1 MAIVIGGGGGSG
13 DGVPT
18 GAIIITGKD
27 MTEESYG
34 NLSED
39 LILHRDNEPDLW
51 EIYKE
56 DAGDFDESKINYS
69 ATENVIFRIYNDLF
83 MRITADNKLSIFR
96 EFDGSD
102 TEVSTISDVDFDNS
116 RYVGV
121 LENRM
126 VFSNKSSTITVV
138 DFNPEA
144 GELQNILNSFIVRSF
159 DLTQISFNND
169 YNYLTTKG
177 LMCCSDLNNV
187 ATIPLNEDFGDISK
201 ITYDDFSALPNYT
214 DPLTEKHITTNGFLI
229 SRGRAFNLETF
240 ESKNMTNTD
249 HGSAFSTFTMNGKD
263 YFSSRGQVWEMDKN
277 FNVERI
283 TVNGTSTS
291 EEFADIYYSIGGT
304 LTGVIGSFSPSAL
317 ATKNINGV
325 TSNLSEQY
333 TLNYSTAIDYAS
345 RSSRLNLFDGGVI
358 GRSTLDNTKAVFIKF
373 RTEAPDIF
381 TIDAVDSIST
391 DKSAWIKLQRKGLL

>member
-1 MAIVIGGGGGSG
+1 MIIIGGGFGGG
-13 DGVPT
+13 EGVPT
-18 GAIIITGKD
+18 GSIIITGKD
-27 MTEESYG
+27 MTEEGWG
-34 NLSED
+34 NLNED

-56 DAGDFDESKINYS
+56 DAGDFDESEINYS
-69 ATENVIFRIYNDLF
+69 VSENIIFRIYNDLF
-83 MRITADNKLSIFR
+83 MKITTDNKISIFR
-96 EFDGSD
+96 DFSGSD
-102 TEVSTISDVDFDNS
+102 TEVSAISNVDFDNT
-116 RYVGV
+116 RYIGV

-126 VFSNKSSTITVV
+126 VFSNISSTITVI
-138 DFNPEA
+138 DFDPTLST
-144 GELQNILNSFIVRSF
+144 LQDILNSFTVRSF
-159 DLTQISFNND
+159 DITQISFNND

-201 ITYDDFSALPNYT
+201 ITYQDLSGLPNYT
-214 DPLTEKHITTNGFLI
+214 DPITEKHITTNGFLI
-229 SRGRAFNLETF
+229 SRGRAFNLDTS
-240 ESKNMTNTD
+240 ESKNMTNQD
-249 HGSAFSTFTMNGKD
+249 HGTSFATFTINEKD

-283 TVNGTSTS
+283 TVNNTSTS
-291 EEFADIYYSIGGT
+291 EEFNDIYYSVGGT
-304 LTGVIGSFSPSAL
+304 LTGVIGSFGPTVI

-325 TSNLSEQY
+325 SSNLSEQY

-358 GRSTLDNTKAVFIKF
+358 GRSTVDNTKAVFVKF

-391 DKSAWIKLQRKGLL
+391 DKSAWIKLQQKGLL